1 MHRFT
6 LPAETWDEENLDTA
20 AIRTLI
26 TEHEGMAARLRRN
39 KDYYEGKHAI
49 EEEKK
54 NLKVTCNHAKDISDT
69 ATGYFMGNAITYS
82 NSMDADSGTMDKL
95 MQAFDAAGVN
105 DTDMELALDASV
117 YGVAYEYVYAAEGS
131 TDPVSKAI
139 SPENTFLVVDDSI
152 EERELCGVYYWRK
165 VDSAKKSF
173 KYVALVT
180 TEHYTYTLSLSG
192 KSTTGNIVE
201 AQDSHLFGE
210 PQIIEYRN
218 NKDGIGDFEQQI
230 SLMDAYDALI
240 SDRITDK
247 EQFIDAILILY
258 GALLGDDEDETT
270 EAQKKLKRDKLLELP
285 PDARAEYLTR
295 QMDENG
301 AEVLRKAIKEDIYNF
316 SHVPN
321 FQDENFAGNTSGVA
335 MEYKLLG
342 LEMMTKVKEKYF
354 KQGLRK
360 RIRLFTNAKGM
371 ETLHDQAGSV
381 LITFSRGLPKN
392 LTELAQIVSTLSGH
406 VSEKTLMQLLPFVED
421 PVMELEEVAE
431 QRQQAA
437 DLQRA
442 QFGILPNVPRTEEQ
456 SEEL

>member
-6 LPAETWDEENLDTA
+6 LSAWDEENLDKG

-26 TEHEGMAARLRRN
+26 TEHEAHVARLRKN
-39 KDYYEGKHAI
+39 KDYYEGHHAI
-49 EEEKK
+49 AKDKK
-54 NLKVTCNHAKDISDT
+54 DLRVICNHAKDISDT
-69 ATGYFMGNAITYS
+69 ATGYFMGNPVTYS
-82 NSMDADSGTMDKL
+82 NSMAEGEKDQKVMDQL
-95 MQAFDAAGVN
+95 LQAFDAAGVN
-105 DTDMELALDASV
+105 DTDTELALDASV
-117 YGVAYEYVYAAEGS
+117 YGVAYEYVYAREGS
-131 TDPVSKAI
+131 TDPISKAI
-139 SPENTFLVVDDSI
+139 SPEHTFLVVDDSI

-165 VDSAKKSF
+165 EDSAKKTYR
-173 KYVALVT
+173 YVALVT
-180 TEHYTYTLSLSG
+180 TEHYTYTLSLDG
-192 KSTTGNIVE
+192 QAVEGNRQESRVE
-201 AQDSHLFGE
+201 HLFGE

-258 GALLGDDEDETT
+258 GALLGDDDDETAD
-270 EAQKKLKRDKLLELP
+270 AQKKLKRDKLLELP

-295 QMDENG
+295 QMDESG

-321 FQDENFAGNTSGVA
+321 FMDENFAGNTSGVA

-342 LEMMTKVKEKYF
+342 LEMMTKVKEKYY

-360 RIRLFTNAKGM
+360 RIRLFTNQLGM
-371 ETLHDQAGSV
+371 EPLHAQAGSI

-406 VSEKTLMQLLPFVED
+406 VSERTLLQQLPFVED
-421 PVMELEEVAE
+421 PQMELEEAAK
-431 QRQQAA
+431 QRQQQA
-437 DLQRA
+437 DQQRA
-442 QFGILPNVPRTEEQ
+442 MFGMFPNAPREAAAQEE
-456 SEEL
+456 